1 MWVKWFG
8 RNPGEKDFLQF
19 LQRFCWIATAFAVL
33 RFYQEKRPEKKKRD
47 PNVPPDKNASINR
60 DSRRTG
66 CTERWEVGIPG
77 TSLMISI
84 CKTRVESDKELAE
97 SRHVDK
103 NYRIL
108 QVIYEDSRPESGLW
122 WCRKMGI
129 AAKCLCMEKLQ
140 EITVFYWYGGM
151 KLKIEINLIYT
162 K

>member
-1 MWVKWFG
+1 MCVGEMIWKKHKG
-8 RNPGEKDFLQF
+8 RKISCSFCKGSVGLQQC
-19 LQRFCWIATAFAVL
+19 LQSEGFI
-33 RFYQEKRPEKKKRD
+33 KRRD
-47 PNVPPDKNASINR
+47 LNVPPDKNASINR

-66 CTERWEVGIPG
+66 CTERWEVEIPG

-84 CKTRVESDKELAE
+84 CKTRVGSDKELAE
-97 SRHVDK
+97 IRHVDK
-103 NYRIL
+103 NYGIL

-122 WCRKMGI
+122 WCRKTEI